1 MKKQYHVIINLETRH
16 SCSTFQEAWIKMM
29 EETKKEIKNGLPVQI
44 LETTYFI
51 VFKYRNNIEFPLSFY
66 HARDFAHRI
75 GILKEDGDLVVV
87 NDDYCAEEFE
97 PYIADAFS
105 RCAVLG
111 ANDINEIVDLVKVF
125 KELDLSE

>member
-1 MKKQYHVIINLETRH
+1 MEKEYHVMINLETRH
-16 SCSTFQEAWIKMM
+16 VCPTFQEACIKMM

-75 GILKEDGDLVVV
+75 GILKEVEGSVVM
-87 NDDYCAEEFE
+87 NDEYCAEEVE
-97 PYIADAFS
+97 PYIADVFS

-111 ANDINEIVDLVKVF
+111 ANDINEIVDLVKAF